1 MKNIPTSDTLL
12 VGLDFTHG
20 KDVGVL
26 IVGRRLSNGTTDI
39 VNAFQGEE
47 ALDIYK
53 RLVTRKEKK

>member
-12 VGLDFTHG
+12 IGFDFTHG

-26 IVGRRLSNGTTDI
+26 IVGRREGKSTNI
-39 VNAFQGEE
+39 INAFQGEE

-53 RLVTRKEKK
+53 KLVTKKEK